1 MSQYG
6 DEDLRDVFRLLYDGE
21 DEDWAAFDEV
31 CTLTNYEERRL
42 MK

>member
-1 MSQYG
+1 MSEYG

-31 CTLTNYEERRL
+31 CTLTDHEERRL